1 MRSTVRQISVILLL
15 AVLLAPGLL
24 QARTPT
30 RHSAHTTQAAHEV
43 GFFLSVWNLLT
54 SGLLKSGTTLDPS
67 GTGSGSGSG
76 NTSSTSGTGDAGTVL
91 DPSGTT

>member
-1 MRSTVRQISVILLL
+1 MRSTVRQISIALLL

-24 QARTPT
+24 QARTPA
-30 RHSAHTTQAAHEV
+30 RRSAHTPQSAHEV
-43 GFFLSVWNLLT
+43 GILGAVWNLLT
-54 SGLLKSGTTLDPS
+54 SGLLKAGTTLDPS

-91 DPSGTT
+91 DPSGTK

>member
-1 MRSTVRQISVILLL
+1 MRSTVRQISIALLL

-24 QARTPT
+24 QARTPA
-30 RHSAHTTQAAHEV
+30 RRSAHTPQSAHEV
-43 GFFLSVWNLLT
+43 GILGAVWNLLT
-54 SGLLKSGTTLDPS
+54 SGLLKAGTTLDPS
-67 GTGSGSGSG
+67 GTGSG